1 MSCEKPLRCE
11 DEACVMT
18 ASGSLMASSA
28 MADVNSSSSMSAL
41 LRMASSAISDVN
53 FLSSISAAALM
64 ASSAFDALMPSKAI
78 ADVNSLLRCLQLM
91 LDAIFSCCDG
101 LMAADV
107 NSSRLRCLPARHCCT
122 DVHCMRP
129 LDLLDVPSARR
140 RVWDE
145 MMPLE
150 ILGSEGGV
158 VVIKSL

>member
-1 MSCEKPLRCE
+1 
-11 DEACVMT
+11 
-18 ASGSLMASSA
+18 
-28 MADVNSSSSMSAL
+28 MSA
-41 LRMASSAISDVN
+41 A
-53 FLSSISAAALM
+53 
-64 ASSAFDALMPSKAI
+64 DA
-78 ADVNSLLRCLQLM
+78 

-107 NSSRLRCLPARHCCT
+107 NSSLLRCLPARHCCT
-122 DVHCMRP
+122 DGHCMRP